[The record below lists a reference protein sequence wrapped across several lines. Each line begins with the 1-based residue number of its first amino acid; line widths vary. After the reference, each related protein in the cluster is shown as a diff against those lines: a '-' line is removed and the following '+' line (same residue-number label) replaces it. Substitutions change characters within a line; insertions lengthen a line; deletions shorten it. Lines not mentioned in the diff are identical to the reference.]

1 MTQEEIYRGIA
12 EKDSRTF
19 TYLYNEYLGFVT
31 RMVTR
36 NSGSEADAL
45 DIFQE
50 GLVVLWMNIQKD
62 RFQLQDN
69 TQISTYL
76 YSVCRNLWIS
86 KLRKKKK
93 TVAVAEY
100 EAEIPDSSRHPFQQP
115 DPEIMNLRRYFK
127 QLDEKCRKLLKL
139 FYYEKKS
146 LRIIAERMDINEN
159 TAKNN
164 KYRCM
169 VKLRALYSQ
178 NT

>member
-12 EKDSRTF
+12 EKDNHTF
-19 TYLYNEYLGFVT
+19 SYLYKEYLGSVT
-31 RMVTR
+31 NMVTH

-50 GLVVLWMNIQKD
+50 GLVVLWQNIQNE
-62 RFQLQDN
+62 RFQLQSN

-93 TVAVAEY
+93 TIAVGDY
-100 EAEIPDSSRHPFQQP
+100 ETEIPDQSREPFGEP
-115 DPEIMNLRRYFK
+115 DPEILNLRRYFK
-127 QLDEKCRKLLKL
+127 QLDDKCRKLLKL

-146 LRIIAERMDINEN
+146 MRVIADQMGITEP

-169 VKLRALYSQ
+169 VKLRVLYSQ

>member
-12 EKDSRTF
+12 EKDNHTF
-19 TYLYNEYLGFVT
+19 TYLYKEHLGSIT
-31 RMVTR
+31 NMVIR

-50 GLVVLWMNIQKD
+50 GLVVLWQNIRNDQ
-62 RFQLQDN
+62 FQLKGH

-86 KLRKKKK
+86 KLRKNKK
-93 TVAVAEY
+93 TVAVGDY
-100 EAEIPDSSRHPFQQP
+100 EAEIPDQSPDPFGEP

-127 QLDEKCRKLLKL
+127 QLDEKCRTLLKL

-146 LRIIAERMDINEN
+146 MRIIAGQMGVTEP